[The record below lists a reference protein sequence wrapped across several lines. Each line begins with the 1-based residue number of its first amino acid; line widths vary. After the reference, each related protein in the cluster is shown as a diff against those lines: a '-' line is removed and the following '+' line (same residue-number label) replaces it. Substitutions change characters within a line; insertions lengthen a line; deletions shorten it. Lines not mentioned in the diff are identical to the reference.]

1 MSLWLSLLFVIAGLA
16 LVLFSAERLV
26 DGTLGVARGFGLSAF
41 LVSTIFL
48 GFDPENL
55 AVGAVGGVEGASG
68 IALGT
73 VVGSAM
79 VAIALAFGLT
89 ALVTPLRFGQVPRP
103 ILGVPVLAAALLLLL
118 AWDGRLSRLDG
129 ALLLAGY
136 AAAIAWLVWL
146 SRRGL
151 DIESAGLGKKGDRA
165 EGTGRARAVG
175 LLVLALV
182 LIVAG
187 SELLV
192 TGTRDLIARF
202 GLSQTFIGMT
212 VLALA
217 ISIEEVAREL
227 PAALRGHPEISYGN
241 VAGSVLAFFLF
252 NAGIIALLRPLEVAA
267 ATRRFY
273 LPMAAATVVVISG
286 LLLMR
291 RLPRW
296 AGALLVALYVAFVGL
311 GYWLYGASAVAGG

>member
-1 MSLWLSLLFVIAGLA
+1 MELWLSLLFVIMGIA

-55 AVGAVGGVEGASG
+55 AVGAVGGMQGAGG

-73 VVGSAM
+73 IVGSTM

-89 ALVTPLRFGQVPRP
+89 ALIKPLHFGEVPRP
-103 ILGVPVLAAALLLLL
+103 ILAVPILATALLLLL
-118 AWDGRLSRLDG
+118 AWDSTLSRLDG
-129 ALLLAGY
+129 VLLLAGY
-136 AAAIAWLVWL
+136 AAAISYLVWM

-151 DIESAGLGKKGDRA
+151 DIRGAGLGKNVSA
-165 EGTGRARAVG
+165 EGIGRAKAVG
-175 LLVLALV
+175 LLALSLV
-182 LIVAG
+182 VIVIG

-192 TGTRDLIARF
+192 TGTRELIARF

-217 ISIEEVAREL
+217 ISIEEIAREL

-241 VAGSVLAFFLF
+241 VVGSVLAFFLF
-252 NAGIIALLRPLEVAA
+252 NAGIIALLRPLAVDA
-267 ATRRFY
+267 ATWRFY
-273 LPMAAATVVVISG
+273 LPMAAVTVVAISG

-291 RLPRW
+291 RVPRW
-296 AGALLVALYVAFVGL
+296 AGAMLVVLYAAFVIL
-311 GYWLYGASAVAGG
+311 GYWLYGASAISAGK